1 MNAVGRVGAAVFFG
15 MLLAPLMLSAQS
27 ATPPKPKLPPS
38 LKIPTTFDS
47 LFAERDVR
55 AEGALGYLG
64 CMQRTISALRGG
76 ALGAVPKEW
85 SIACMQQGAEWRGVF
100 GELTDG
106 APGFTVRLQYALRG
120 TGVVVRD
127 PVDTARAGG
136 IARALFRGLS
146 APLPGAGK
154 YEFIPLALPQKTYI
168 EVWFVPVPSN
178 PSRVVVGGD
187 SVIQMSLDGTREL
200 GHTRA
205 APAIREL
212 ALPTNGAAYV
222 LESSEERIPL
232 LSELVASR
240 LAFDFVPQVSVR
252 TRQYESLLT
261 RALLSSRHWK
271 HTHR

>member
-1 MNAVGRVGAAVFFG
+1 MNAARRVRAAVALG
-15 MLLAPLMLSAQS
+15 VMLVPLLLCAQS
-27 ATPPKPKLPPS
+27 VPPPKPKLPSS

-55 AEGALGYLG
+55 AESALGYLG
-64 CMQRTISALRGG
+64 CMQRTVNALRGG
-76 ALGAVPKEW
+76 ALGAVPREW
-85 SIACMQQGAEWRGVF
+85 SIACMLQGAEWRGVF
-100 GELTDG
+100 GELTEH
-106 APGFTVRLQYALRG
+106 APGFAVRLQYALRG
-120 TGVVVRD
+120 NGVVVKD
-127 PVDTARAGG
+127 PVDTARAAGL
-136 IARALFRGLS
+136 ARALFRGLS

-187 SVIQMSLDGTREL
+187 SVIQMSVDGSREL
-200 GHTRA
+200 GHTRS
-205 APAIREL
+205 APSIREL
-212 ALPTNGAAYV
+212 ALPTDGAAYV
-222 LESSEERIPL
+222 LESSEDRIPL

-240 LAFDFVPQVSVR
+240 LALDFVPQVAVR

-261 RALLSSRHWK
+261 RAQLSSHQWK

>member
-1 MNAVGRVGAAVFFG
+1 MTVASQVRAAVAIGIF
-15 MLLAPLMLSAQS
+15 LAPLMLSAQS
-27 ATPPKPKLPPS
+27 TPPPTPKLPAS

-47 LFAERDVR
+47 LFAERDIR
-55 AEGALGYLG
+55 AETALGYLG
-64 CMQRTISALRGG
+64 CMQRTITALRGG
-76 ALGAVPKEW
+76 VLGAVPRDW
-85 SIACMQQGAEWRGVF
+85 SIACMQQGREWRGVF
-100 GELTDG
+100 GELTEG
-106 APGFTVRLQYALRG
+106 SLGFTVRLQYALRG
-120 TGVVVRD
+120 PGLVVKD

-146 APLPGAGK
+146 APLPGGGQ
-154 YEFIPLALPQKTYI
+154 YEFVPLALPQKTYI

-187 SVIQMSLDGTREL
+187 SVIQMSLDGSREL

-205 APAIREL
+205 APTIREL
-212 ALPTNGAAYV
+212 ALPTDAAAYV

-240 LAFDFVPQVSVR
+240 LALNFVPQVSVR

-261 RALLSSRHWK
+261 RALASSRRWK